1 MISSYTGASTA
12 KPIQIHSED
21 VTVEGAEI
29 GTQLVRYTTGAG
41 GEAAAAQADANDIFV
56 PSWKMQKGLGYWA
69 EQSGR
74 KDGLDDL
81 CAIYQDSVSVG

>member
-29 GTQLVRYTTGAG
+29 GTQLVRYTAVAG
-41 GEAAAAQADANDIFV
+41 GTGGCKRYFRTKLENAE
-56 PSWKMQKGLGYWA
+56 GLGYWA